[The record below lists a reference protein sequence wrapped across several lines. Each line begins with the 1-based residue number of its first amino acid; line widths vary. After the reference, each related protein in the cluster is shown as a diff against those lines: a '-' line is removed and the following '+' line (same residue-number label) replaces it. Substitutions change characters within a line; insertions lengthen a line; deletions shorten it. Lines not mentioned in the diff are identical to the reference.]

1 MLLEFV
7 SAESIKTEDVIDI
20 LQTGMYQIDRIEHF
34 KMCIRDRDSAED
46 VRIRVCLMKNS

>member
-20 LQTGMYQIDRIEHF
+20 LQTGMYQIDSIEHF
-34 KMCIRDRDSAED
+34 TENIIITYCTIITTTKQTA
-46 VRIRVCLMKNS
+46 